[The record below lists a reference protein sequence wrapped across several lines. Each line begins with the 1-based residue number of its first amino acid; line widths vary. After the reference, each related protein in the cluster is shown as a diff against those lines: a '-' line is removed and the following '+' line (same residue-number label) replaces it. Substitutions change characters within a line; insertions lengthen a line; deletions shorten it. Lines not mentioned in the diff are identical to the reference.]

1 LGRRNR
7 RGWHRLERTL
17 GLSQHRSGKLEAS
30 ACSKCGSWNM
40 KAAGF
45 RAGIILYT
53 IAFGFT
59 QLLLRAGSLPEDE
72 EGSASGS
79 AGGNNSPHP
88 NLRARGA
95 TAACALIMVVWW
107 ITEAVPLVKEDY
119 MFIGFARPI
128 RKKLKCEG
136 ICYKGARIAELSM
149 FTLHCVWRPSLS
161 DKRRHFFLS
170 CFYRSPG
177 SRRPAPSQLLTS
189 VTLFFYF
196 SAPSSWSRSS
206 RSTGCTKGL
215 L

>member
-1 LGRRNR
+1 
-7 RGWHRLERTL
+7 
-17 GLSQHRSGKLEAS
+17 
-30 ACSKCGSWNM
+30 M

-79 AGGNNSPHP
+79 AGGNNSPHT

-107 ITEAVPLVKEDY
+107 IMV

-136 ICYKGARIAELSM
+136 ICYKGAR
-149 FTLHCVWRPSLS
+149 
-161 DKRRHFFLS
+161 
-170 CFYRSPG
+170 
-177 SRRPAPSQLLTS
+177 
-189 VTLFFYF
+189 
-196 SAPSSWSRSS
+196 SA
-206 RSTGCTKGL
+206 
-215 L
+215 